1 MNNKFYFVSV
11 EKTTENKV
19 SKIGSSREVINYL
32 TTQHPLINF
41 NLKVSD
47 EDRIIN
53 NRVLFFSEIEG
64 NLYHNIKALYP
75 EGN

>member
-53 NRVLFFSEIEG
+53 KKI
-64 NLYHNIKALYP
+64 P
-75 EGN
+75 ES

>member
-53 NRVLFFSEIEG
+53 NRVLFFSEIEE

>member
-19 SKIGSSREVINYL
+19 SNIGFHREVINYL
-32 TTQHPLINF
+32 TTQHPLIDF
-41 NLKVSD
+41 NPKVSD
-47 EDRIIN
+47 KDKIIN
-53 NRVLFFSEIEG
+53 NRVLFFSEIEQE
-64 NLYHNIKALYP
+64 LYHNIKAMYP